1 VFPSVD
7 GLSFSRRCLR
17 RAAFAD
23 RLSMNCPCRIG
34 PKDYPSRERIT
45 KPSLPEQFVITEMC
59 LFRTFAIYGGRVHF
73 VK

>member
-1 VFPSVD
+1 MFASVN

-17 RAAFAD
+17 RVAFAD
-23 RLSMNCPCRIG
+23 WLSMNCPCRIG

-45 KPSLPEQFVITEMC
+45 KPSVPEQFVITEMC
-59 LFRTFAIYGGRVHF
+59 LFRTFAIYSGRVHF